1 MPYPLHASPPA
12 HLVAWHA
19 HVRLL
24 HQRQRADA
32 QFAHEFERVRVD
44 SQAAHMMLERQER
57 QRRHA
62 EPLRAAGAARRAAV
76 ARRVAAPGT
85 DLGLLRRLTRYVVS

>member
-1 MPYPLHASPPA
+1 
-12 HLVAWHA
+12 
-19 HVRLL
+19 
-24 HQRQRADA
+24 
-32 QFAHEFERVRVD
+32 
-44 SQAAHMMLERQER
+44 MMLERQER